1 MHGIIADIFKINC
14 ILIFNFWALLC
25 LRGTATYKTLEVL
38 GPEHEFSVVNDQLKA
53 LPIMDKIIK
62 DYHGRIVNFVQLPRF
77 TFGKELQMHVMEI
90 KPDTP
95 FASPIDFEG
104 TMQEAVLTVN
114 DFLRRK
120 YRANLLGTGMH
131 PLLKLEETSI
141 WPHRHRK
148 IYEAYSEI
156 FNLKRH
162 GWLNIQSFQL
172 NLPYA
177 NEKSGVLLHNLL
189 AEVCAFLPAI
199 TASSP
204 IYESKFG
211 DSVDSRLRFYEQN
224 QAEVPSVMGDV
235 VPEYTSSFADY
246 HEHIIGRYSS
256 DLAAAGANKLV
267 LGKEWVNSRG
277 VIVRFD
283 RKAVEIRVM
292 DEQECVKSDVAL
304 SCFIRALLR
313 GLMEE
318 EPRILPHE
326 ALVRSYNSTVTHGL
340 GAQVQHPYGKTARE
354 VCERFLDDAWKNAT
368 KEEKQY
374 LSIIQK
380 RIRHGNLSETI
391 RRRIE
396 KRKQKTDMREAIINV
411 YSRLIKS
418 LVDNEPYF

>member
-1 MHGIIADIFKINC
+1 M
-14 ILIFNFWALLC
+14 
-25 LRGTATYKTLEVL
+25 L

-53 LPIMDKIIK
+53 LPIVDKIMK
-62 DYHGRIVNFVQLPRF
+62 EYRGRVVNSVQMPRF

-90 KPDTP
+90 KPNTP
-95 FASPIDFEG
+95 FASPIDFEE

-114 DFLRRK
+114 DFLQRK
-120 YRANLLGTGMH
+120 CRASLLGTGMH

-141 WPHRHRK
+141 WPHRHRQ
-148 IYEAYSEI
+148 IYEAYGKI
-156 FNLKRH
+156 FNLKQQ

-177 NEKSGVLLHNLL
+177 NEKSCVLLHNLL

-204 IYESKFG
+204 IYESKLG
-211 DSVDSRLRFYEQN
+211 ECVDNRLRFYKQN
-224 QAEVPSVMGDV
+224 QAEIPSVTGDV
-235 VPEYTSSFADY
+235 VPEYTRSFADY
-246 HEHIIGRYSS
+246 EKQIIGQYSS
-256 DLAAAGANKLV
+256 DLAAAGANKLI

-292 DEQECVKSDVAL
+292 DEQECIKSDVAL

-318 EPRILPHE
+318 QPKLSSHE
-326 ALVRSYNSTVTHGL
+326 TLVRSYDATVARGL
-340 GAQVQHPYGKTARE
+340 EAQVEHPYGRRARQ
-354 VCERFLDDAWKNAT
+354 VCERFLDLAWKNAT
-368 KEEKQY
+368 EEEKQY
-374 LSIIQK
+374 LPIIQK
-380 RIRHGNLSETI
+380 RIRLGNLSEII
-391 RRRIE
+391 RRRAENKI
-396 KRKQKTDMREAIINV
+396 QKSDITEAIISV

-418 LVDNEPYF
+418 LTDNEPYF